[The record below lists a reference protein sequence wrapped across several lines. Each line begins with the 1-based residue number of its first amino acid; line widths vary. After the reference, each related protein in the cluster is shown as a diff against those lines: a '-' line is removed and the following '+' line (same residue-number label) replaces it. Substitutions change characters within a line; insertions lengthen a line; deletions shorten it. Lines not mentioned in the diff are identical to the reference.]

1 MLRLVSHACG
11 TGSAILLDEG
21 SHTWPY
27 IISPNQLQGLSDSE
41 VTREDMVMLVLKN
54 AKLKVLSLG
63 NVSSV
68 VGLQEAVWVSNPP
81 WIQTLA

>member
-11 TGSAILLDEG
+11 AGSAILIYEG

-27 IISPNQLQGLSDSE
+27 IISPNQLQGLSDPE
-41 VTREDMVMLVLKN
+41 VTREDMVMLVLEN
-54 AKLKVLSLG
+54 AKSKVLGLG

-68 VGLQEAVWVSNPP
+68 VEL
-81 WIQTLA
+81 